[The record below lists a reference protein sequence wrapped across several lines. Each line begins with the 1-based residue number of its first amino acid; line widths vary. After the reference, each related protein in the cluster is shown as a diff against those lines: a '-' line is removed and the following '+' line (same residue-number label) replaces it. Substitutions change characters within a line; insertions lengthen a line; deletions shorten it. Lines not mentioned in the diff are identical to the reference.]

1 MISNKIIGGLKPH
14 NKVNATDTSTTY
26 FMAIKDVE
34 DRSNQD
40 VCKEGVITF
49 TLVQV
54 NQNLNNLINTES
66 TTKELTIKGL
76 LNSDE
81 NNIFSVDL
89 LGYERAIQTTVEEQ
103 EEFPN
108 SHYIEMIETSLS
120 REITINFNYAY
131 ADMPS
136 IIINIDKQYE
146 KLYKSYSTDFI
157 METATEYNPNK
168 ETQFTGVK
176 IIFNNLK
183 VKKSYPLIKITV
195 IGDTI
200 INETSTSTTT
210 SSTETTPT
218 SLTFKVNGNEYQG
231 TIANDGVLTIPS
243 KHIFVDGD
251 KIPIVVSQDT
261 DIKEK
266 FISDIEESTLVNKQD
281 VIDLIEECD
290 INETYSGRII
300 NGKGFIIEA
309 CNDSEGA
316 ENDDNSNSS

>member
-1 MISNKIIGGLKPH
+1 MFN
-14 NKVNATDTSTTY
+14 
-26 FMAIKDVE
+26 
-34 DRSNQD
+34 
-40 VCKEGVITF
+40 
-49 TLVQV
+49 
-54 NQNLNNLINTES
+54 
-66 TTKELTIKGL
+66 
-76 LNSDE
+76 
-81 NNIFSVDL
+81 FS
-89 LGYERAIQTTVEEQ
+89 
-103 EEFPN
+103 
-108 SHYIEMIETSLS
+108 
-120 REITINFNYAY
+120 
-131 ADMPS
+131 
-136 IIINIDKQYE
+136 

-176 IIFNNLK
+176 ITFNNLK
-183 VKKSYPLIKITV
+183 VKKSCPLIKITV

-218 SLTFKVNGNEYQG
+218 SLTFKVNWNEYQG
-231 TIANDGVLTIPS
+231 TISNDGVLTIPS